1 VHGREYF
8 KKNPVVLRAVSETVT
23 KVATTNTTI
32 TTTATT
38 KVEMEEVQRAVQ
50 VLAGYPGVAA
60 IERAIGGLVEAAN
73 REGKSQGVVTI
84 MSLSLNYL
92 EPLKKYLNTTLIKG

>member
-23 KVATTNTTI
+23 KVATI